1 MTEGPLARTT
11 DGLVSGTLANGVEC
25 FLGIP
30 FAAPPLGALRGQ
42 PPAPVAPWRGVRAA
56 NQFGQWSLQPS
67 FPAMLTHSAETASE
81 DCLYLNVWTPAGG
94 ADLPVLVIV
103 HGGGFQIGS
112 GAAPVYQGKH
122 IAESGIVVVTF
133 NYRLGALG
141 FDHGPL
147 WIQDQIAALTWVQ
160 RNVHAFG
167 GDRRRVTL
175 AGMSAGG
182 VSVNALSLSPEARGL
197 FDQSIV
203 ISGGGDSLF
212 SPGPCPVI
220 EPIEY
225 ASPPPMRA
233 PAFAGGRGE
242 APFVDGH
249 FVDRLPSEAF
259 LAGASNARRMI
270 VGYSD
275 FEGSLLDTLDLPPE
289 LMAQALTSPEHSLQ
303 ADGYDLYGELIFRRP
318 ARELAALASDL
329 PIDIWLFDFG
339 YVPESLK
346 GKACGASHGA
356 ALYAMLGTL
365 DAAYPELGTTPTA
378 HDQRVAAGFRDR
390 IVRFIQG
397 GSPNVPGRID
407 WQPFKASAPLALT
420 INEDGSESVVL
431 PRDLARG

>member
-1 MTEGPLARTT
+1 VTEGPLARTT
-11 DGLVSGTLANGVEC
+11 DGQVSGTLANGVEC
-25 FLGIP
+25 FLGLP

-42 PPAPVAPWRGVRAA
+42 PPAPVAPWHGVRSATA
-56 NQFGQWSLQPS
+56 FGQWSLQPP

-112 GAAPVYQGKH
+112 GAAPAYQGEH
-122 IAESGIVVVTF
+122 IAASGIVVVSF

-182 VSVNALSLSPEARGL
+182 VSVNALNLSPEAKGL

-212 SPGPCPVI
+212 SLDPCPVI

-259 LAGASNARRMI
+259 LAGASNARRTI
-270 VGYSD
+270 IGYSD

-289 LMAQALTSPEHSLQ
+289 LMAQALSSPEHSSR
-303 ADGYDLYGELIFRRP
+303 ANGYDLYGELIFRRP
-318 ARELAALASDL
+318 ARDLAALASL
-329 PIDIWLFDFG
+329 AAVETWLFDFT

-346 GKACGASHGA
+346 GKARGASHGA
-356 ALYAMLGTL
+356 ALYAMLDTL
-365 DAAYPELGTTPTA
+365 DAAYQELGTTPTA

-397 GSPNVPGRID
+397 GSPNIPGRVD
-407 WQPFKASAPLALT
+407 WQPLKASAPLALT